1 MRLFFYLIIV
11 SDPAIKNN
19 VSMKIMSCSHPYVF
33 LFGAT
38 DAEKLTFIKQIC
50 DSKHIECLNHG
61 NYDPWVNAHN
71 CRFTLCQN
79 EYSFQIKCRNSKR
92 LDEYCQEYNY
102 NGTEQP
108 CDHLVY
114 ELTYSFGFSALFV
127 MCKYQKPYEKIV
139 NEFKTVVRKML
150 ANKDN
155 KDKEIKNKLVLIVSH
170 WDECSE
176 KESAFKAINSM
187 FEGECANIIYCSNS
201 GNTSRIPH
209 LMYKC
214 ISSID
219 DGGYT
224 TLNLFN
230 SDDGV
235 SRPFQVPPGV

>member
-1 MRLFFYLIIV
+1 M
-11 SDPAIKNN
+11 KNL
-19 VSMKIMSCSHPYVF
+19 SCSHPDVF

-38 DAEKLTFIKQIC
+38 DAEKLSFIKQIC
-50 DSKHIECLNHG
+50 DCKDSECSN
-61 NYDPWVNAHN
+61 NCYYDPWLNAHK

-79 EYSFQIKCRNSKR
+79 EYSFRIMCRNSER

-114 ELTYSFGFSALFV
+114 ELTYTSSFSSLFV
-127 MCKYQKPYEKIV
+127 MCKYQKPYENII

-155 KDKEIKNKLVLIVSH
+155 KDKEIKRKLVLIVSH

-176 KESAFKAINSM
+176 KESAFKAINSL
-187 FEGECANIIYCSNS
+187 FEDHCVNIIYCSTS
-201 GNTSRIPH
+201 HNTRIPH

-214 ISSID
+214 ISNNND
-219 DGGYT
+219 RDYT
-224 TLNLFN
+224 TLNLYN

-235 SRPFQVPPGV
+235 SRAFQVPPRL